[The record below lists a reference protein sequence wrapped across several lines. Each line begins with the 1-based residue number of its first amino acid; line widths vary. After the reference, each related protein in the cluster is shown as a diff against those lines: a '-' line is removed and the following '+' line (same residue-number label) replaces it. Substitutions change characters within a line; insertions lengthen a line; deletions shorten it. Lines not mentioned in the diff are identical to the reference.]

1 LTRFQIGV
9 GLRALLPTA
18 RFKEENMA
26 LRVGEPVSDHTVE
39 AYVRGERAPSEFALS
54 SHRGSWIVLFFYP
67 RDFTFICPTELA
79 AFAERHDDFLRERAV
94 VLAASTDSYFSH
106 KAWFESDPRLAEVR
120 YPVIADTAHKL
131 SRSFDVLLEDGAT
144 HRGTFIVDPT
154 GMLLH
159 MSVNEHDV
167 GRSVD
172 EVLRILQAFRTG
184 ALCPADWAP
193 GKATLTS
200 EDDWLAKV
208 FPDLAGPELG
218 SLAEEAEKVSFA
230 AGDTIVSE
238 GDAADRFY
246 VIATGEVAITR
257 QSPEGDEI
265 ELATLGPGQFFGEV
279 GLLAETRRTATVR
292 AVGDVELL
300 ALSWQEFQ
308 ETLERSDRAERDFSE
323 IVQER
328 LAPAP

>member
-1 LTRFQIGV
+1 
-9 GLRALLPTA
+9 
-18 RFKEENMA
+18 
-26 LRVGEPVSDHTVE
+26 VE

-218 SLAEEAEKVSFA
+218 SLAEQAEKVSFA

-300 ALSWQEFQ
+300 AWSWQEFQ